1 MTIYELLGEEQKT
14 IEEMIKNKNRYYLS
28 YGIKKRRGRSRRIDA
43 PQQQLIEVQ
52 KKILY
57 KILYKYKPHPIA
69 YGFVKD
75 RGPKENA
82 EKHVGAEML
91 ITIDIKNFFNSIT
104 KKQVCSTLE
113 YLFDKKLPY
122 GTATSDDIN
131 TVVELLTY
139 RDRVPQGAS
148 SSPAISNLFMLPI
161 DKQLKKL
168 QSKYKVIIT
177 RYADDIAIS
186 SKKTPK
192 FKITDLLGEIRE
204 ILRPAKLRMNKTKT
218 KVRKRYH
225 RMKVTGIVVN
235 EKINIPRENWRNFRA
250 CLHNIKSKPTEQIS
264 VEDRQKLRGYIEWVK
279 TINPTRG
286 KQFLKQYEE
295 ICSMQEKLFTKIQT

>member
-1 MTIYELLGEEQKT
+1 MTIYELLGEEKKT
-14 IEEMIKNKNRYYLS
+14 IADIIKNKHRYYLS

-43 PQQQLIEVQ
+43 PQQQLADVQ
-52 KKILY
+52 NKILY

-82 EKHVGAEML
+82 EKHVGAEIL

-104 KKQVCSTLE
+104 EKEVWSTLE
-113 YLFDKKLPY
+113 FLFNKKLPY
-122 GTATSDDIN
+122 DTATTDDIG
-131 TVVELLTY
+131 VIVQLLTY
-139 RDRVPQGAS
+139 RGRVPQGAA
-148 SSPAISNLFMLPI
+148 SSPAISNLFMLPF

-168 QSKYKVIIT
+168 QSKYEVIIT

-186 SKKTPK
+186 SKKKPT
-192 FKITDLLGEIRE
+192 FKVKDLLDDIRE
-204 ILRPAKLRMNKTKT
+204 ILRPAGLRMNKSKT
-218 KVRKRYH
+218 KIRKRYH

-235 EKINIPRENWRNFRA
+235 EKPNIPRENWRNFRA
-250 CLHNIKSKPTEQIS
+250 CLHNIKTKEPIEKVSE
-264 VEDRQKLRGYIEWVK
+264 EDRQKLRGYIEWVK

-295 ICSMQEKLFTKIQT
+295 ICSMQEKLFTNI